1 MNYGNYYFAFNRNIL
16 YCFWRLTCINNNTT
30 FYDKLKLDLTYI
42 RNYSVFLDLRL
53 IMMTPK
59 VMFMKEAT
67 EGVKHETIEEKV
79 AKEVPSSY
87 EKSRRK
93 QKQ

>member
-1 MNYGNYYFAFNRNIL
+1 
-16 YCFWRLTCINNNTT
+16 
-30 FYDKLKLDLTYI
+30 
-42 RNYSVFLDLRL
+42 
-53 IMMTPK
+53 MMTPK

-87 EKSRRK
+87 GKSRRK